1 MVCRPGR
8 LRIIA
13 EQKARYEMVSSDAE
27 KNTSEKSL
35 NDFDQPEIGSDR
47 QNIALRA
54 VNTAIFNV

>member
-35 NDFDQPEIGSDR
+35 NAFGQSE
-47 QNIALRA
+47 
-54 VNTAIFNV
+54 TAANSSENRPTSNK